1 MLSATPMLILWSG
14 LAFAHPGASGAEAA
28 LLDRMDRA
36 ALQFHGMTAQIKHTS
51 HTEVIHEDS
60 VAMGRVKMRKMR
72 AGSVEGLIDF
82 TTPDAKTYLFVKRTA
97 KIYTP
102 ASRTVEVI
110 DLGKHGEQLDQFLMI
125 GFGTSRADLER
136 GYTVKYEGQ
145 EKINGRLTE
154 HLVLTPRAKE
164 AAQYVTTVDLW
175 IASDTGYPV
184 REKVLQPSRD
194 FVQVDYSNIVINPPL
209 RDEDFTLKLPKDVQT
224 IYPQK

>member
-1 MLSATPMLILWSG
+1 MLSAALVLILRSG
-14 LAFAHPGASGAEAA
+14 LAFAHPTVPGAQAA
-28 LLDRMDRA
+28 VLDRMDRA
-36 ALQFHGMTAQIKHTS
+36 AAQFHGMTAEIKHTS
-51 HTEVIHEDS
+51 HTEVINENS
-60 VAMGRVKMRKMR
+60 VATGRVKMRKVR

-82 TTPDAKTYLFVKRTA
+82 ATPDPKTYLFVKRTA

-136 GYTVKYEGQ
+136 GYTVKLQGQ
-145 EKINGRLTE
+145 EKMDGRDTE
-154 HLVLTPRAKE
+154 HLVLTPRSKE
-164 AAQYVTTVDLW
+164 AAQYVLTVDLW
-175 IASDTGYPV
+175 VASDSAYPV

-194 FVQVDYSNIVINPPL
+194 WVQVDYSNVVINPPL
-209 RDEDFTLKLPKDVQT
+209 KDADFTLKLPKDVQT